1 MLGREQAK
9 RTKPLFWL
17 RPPDR
22 PGPAN
27 DPFPDLS
34 VRDGD
39 WKLLINEDGSKP
51 QLYDLSKDIRE
62 QNNLA
67 DANPDV
73 VARLKKMVMD
83 WRAAMPAEHVSV
95 RDQGA
100 RVDVI
105 DDAG

>member
-1 MLGREQAK
+1 MLGKEQGK
-9 RTKPLFWL
+9 RTKPLFWI

-27 DPFPDLS
+27 NPFPDLA

-51 QLYDLSKDIRE
+51 QLYDLSKDIHE
-62 QNNLA
+62 NDNLA
-67 DANPDV
+67 EKEPQE

-83 WRAAMPAEHVSV
+83 WRKSLPVETVPANA
-95 RDQGA
+95 QWP
-100 RVDVI
+100 RVDVQ